1 MTLAASA
8 DRGPAMAAQG
18 SNRSRLR
25 RSVPP
30 LRLAWKRRAAL
41 LHQAEADS
49 AAIPVA
55 KAADVPRAEILA
67 AETLVVTTT
76 AAATGAAAT
85 VAMEATAASSPD
97 PFKFPQAR

>member
-18 SNRSRLR
+18 SNRRRLR
-25 RSVPP
+25 RSVPR
-30 LRLAWKRRAAL
+30 LRLAWKRRVAL
-41 LHQAEADS
+41 LHQAADS

-55 KAADVPRAEILA
+55 KAADVLRAEILA